1 MGKTGFSSYKY
12 LRKNNQI
19 LLYDD
24 NKNIFNK
31 KILKKLLLNKNK
43 IHQSKFDFILISPGI
58 NINNCDL
65 KNYLKKNL
73 KKIITDLDI
82 FYSHHSKNR
91 IITITGTNG
100 KSTTAKLLDLILKDH
115 KKDSRLCGN
124 IGNPILSQ
132 KKISKKLCLLL
143 RLLLIKSPIANYLRL
158 IMQQY

>member
-1 MGKTGFSSYKY
+1 MDLSKKIFHKKKILIYGVGKTGISGY
-12 LRKNNQI
+12 LYVKKNNQI
-19 LLYDD
+19 SLYDD
-24 NKNIFNK
+24 NKNIFIK
-31 KILKKLLLNKNK
+31 KNFKKSLLDINK
-43 IHQSKFDFILISPGI
+43 IQRSKFDFILISPGI
-58 NINNCDL
+58 NVNKCDL
-65 KNYLKKNL
+65 KNYLKKNQ

-132 KKISKKLCLLL
+132 KKNIKKYFVCC
-143 RLLLIKSPIANYLRL
+143 
-158 IMQQY
+158 